1 MKFAPGGEFEF
12 ISQVGRL
19 CPELPDHAL
28 GIGDDGAIW
37 QNDRVFTLDISVEG
51 VHFSLLWSSMSQ
63 AVEKCLLSNLSDL
76 NAMGAV
82 AEFGLCGITRNKSW
96 TSSQMDEISVVLGKL
111 QKKYDF
117 PILGGDTVTADQGAF
132 QFMMAGK
139 LKNQALMRS
148 GARPGDQVWVSGYPG
163 MSCAGL
169 SILMDT
175 NSNTDAFN
183 YNRDEKVLIQS
194 HLLPEVPLELGPW
207 LAAEQIATSTIDL
220 SDGLSSELHHIA
232 ASSGC
237 GVRIFREK
245 LPVNPTLLRW
255 CSENGHDPYDF
266 CLRGGEDYE
275 LLFTKAPDIGI
286 LGKYGK
292 KPLSCIGEVF
302 VGSGVEVWE
311 NNEFAQALPA
321 KSWVHF

>member
-12 ISQVGRL
+12 ISQVGKL
-19 CPELPDHAL
+19 CPELPGHAL

-37 QNDRVFTLDISVEG
+37 QNDRVFTLDISVEE
-51 VHFSLLWSSMSQ
+51 VHFSLRWSSISQ

-96 TSSQMDEISVVLGKL
+96 SSSQMAEISAVLGDL
-111 QKKYDF
+111 QTKFAF
-117 PILGGDTVTADQGAF
+117 PIIGGDTVTGDQGAF

-139 LKNQALMRS
+139 LKNQALKRS

-163 MSCAGL
+163 MSHAGL
-169 SILMDT
+169 SILMDKHSSE
-175 NSNTDAFN
+175 SNA
-183 YNRDEKVLIQS
+183 DEMKLIQS

-207 LAAEQIATSTIDL
+207 LAAEQIATSAIDL

-232 ASSGC
+232 AASGC
-237 GVRIFREK
+237 GLRIHREK
-245 LPVNPTLLRW
+245 LPVNPILERW
-255 CSENGHDPYDF
+255 CIKKGHNPIDF
-266 CLRGGEDYE
+266 CLLGGEDYE

-286 LGKYGK
+286 LDKYGK
-292 KPLSCIGEVF
+292 KPLTCIGEVF
-302 VGSGVEVWE
+302 GGSGVEVWE
-311 NNEFAQALPA
+311 NNEFVQAMPA